1 MLATLEARQAAGSA
15 QRLEGKQRR
24 LMVTLVGWL
33 VGDVFDDVKN
43 LLISAA
49 DCAVDTTI

>member
-24 LMVTLVGWL
+24 LMVTLGWL